1 MPLNAKYLFIVSMD
15 MEAEYEDLFN
25 EVYDTEHVPNICN
38 VPGVNAAY
46 RLKLEE
52 GVPLS
57 KGAQAGGK
65 ATEQPQRY
73 MAIYELDSP
82 DLPGSDAW
90 REEAEKGRWP
100 SRPNLQPS
108 PRTPLNRETVFNTM
122 AASRVLCAR

>member
-15 MEAEYEDLFN
+15 VAPNYEDLFN
-25 EVYDTEHVPNICN
+25 EVYDTEHVPNICK

-57 KGAQAGGK
+57 KGSQEGGK
-65 ATEQPQRY
+65 ATEKVPRY

-90 REEAEKGRWP
+90 RAEAEKGRWP
-100 SRPNLQPS
+100 GEVR
-108 PRTPLNRETVFNTM
+108 PRTFNRRHELR
-122 AASRVLCAR
+122 RVL